1 MDFHL
6 NQFPPDACELR
17 YHQISEAQALLRER
31 RPDLPVVMSQVG
43 ASFIR
48 HFGERFKPVLQK
60 TQDALALSFVRMATR
75 HGTWGT
81 DAHDYHNEEH
91 ALEVLNG
98 RLARVRLSWGWQ
110 GLEAQ
115 EWILLALFA
124 TCHDLRQR
132 EAPTFENNIGA
143 NERASIAEA
152 HRILAAAGFDAQVDQ
167 EYFESLA
174 WMIAGSTFDARPV
187 PPLPLNS
194 ADAVNSGGSLSSALL
209 VEFEQRYPHFATTP
223 ELSRRAR
230 LILYSADLDTANV
243 GEPFLTFVNS
253 SLRLVRERE
262 MRAGRSLDAGESA
275 AEVFEFLTHGQERY
289 FYKLHRF
296 VSKLGREV
304 FGQGK
309 TINSPK
315 LKKLTDA
322 MREEFSATQLAHSTG
337 AAVIARFMAYA
348 KQLG

>member
-1 MDFHL
+1 MDFQYH
-6 NQFPPDACELR
+6 QFQADACEAHYADVAR
-17 YHQISEAQALLRER
+17 AQELLRQR
-31 RPDLPVVMSQVG
+31 RPDLPAVMAQVG

-48 HFGERFKPVLQK
+48 HFGDSFGATLAC
-60 TQDALALSFVRMATR
+60 TQDALALSFVRMAAR
-75 HGTWGT
+75 HGSWGA
-81 DAHDYHNEEH
+81 DVHDYHNEEH

-132 EAPTFENNIGA
+132 EEPGFENNVGA

-152 HRILAAAGFDAQVDQ
+152 HRILSAAGFDQTRDQ

-187 PPLPLNS
+187 PPVPINS
-194 ADAVNSGGSLSSALL
+194 ADVVNSGGSLSSALL
-209 VEFEQRYPHFATTP
+209 LEFEALHPDYQQSA
-223 ELSRRAR
+223 ELARRAR
-230 LILYSADLDTANV
+230 LILYAADLDTANV

-262 MRAGRSLDAGESA
+262 MRAGRSLHQSESA
-275 AEVFEFLTHGQERY
+275 LEVFEFLTHGQERY

-296 VSKLGREV
+296 VSKLGRDI

-315 LKKLTDA
+315 LKKLTDRL
-322 MREEFSATQLAHSTG
+322 REEFPPEKLKHATGLQVIDAFSAQAKLLA
-337 AAVIARFMAYA
+337 
-348 KQLG
+348 

>member
-1 MDFHL
+1 MDFHYQ
-6 NQFPPDACELR
+6 QFQADACEMR
-17 YHQISEAQALLRER
+17 FADVAHAQELLRQR
-31 RPDLPVVMSQVG
+31 RPDLPAVMAEVG

-48 HFGERFKPVLQK
+48 HFGERFRSTLQH

-75 HGTWGT
+75 HGSWG
-81 DAHDYHNEEH
+81 DDVHDYHNEEH

-132 EAPTFENNIGA
+132 EAPGFENNVGA

-152 HRILAAAGFDAQVDQ
+152 HRILLAAGFDAKRDQ

-187 PPLPLNS
+187 PPLPMNS
-194 ADAVNSGGSLSSALL
+194 ADVVNSGGSLSSALL
-209 VEFEQRYPHFATTP
+209 LEFEKRHPDFQQSA

-230 LILYSADLDTANV
+230 LILYAADLDTANV

-262 MRAGRSLDAGESA
+262 MRAGRSLEHNESA

-296 VSKLGREV
+296 VSKLGRDV

-322 MREEFSATQLAHSTG
+322 LRESFPPEKLARATGADVIEVFSSQAQQLA
-337 AAVIARFMAYA
+337 
-348 KQLG
+348 